1 MDPKNRR
8 IGPIRLGTIDVG
20 DECSKC
26 TVCVSD
32 NYMLVTVL
40 PTPCWRFWSSSSG
53 INIQKMSI
61 ASKFSHQYYQIVTK
75 FKSLTSRCHQHH
87 CHPKIELRKN
97 VLILKS
103 IDWSLNVHKR
113 ARSLWSIFQ
122 GLKNT
127 LNFMTVSLV
136 SPWSPDF
143 LIISVA
149 VLVLCKKCSISW
161 YKISVVGF
169 SISSFSWF
177 SLESQSEFE
186 VHPPMRTTMLCFT

>member
-26 TVCVSD
+26 NVCVW
-32 NYMLVTVL
+32 VTII
-40 PTPCWRFWSSSSG
+40 CWW
-53 INIQKMSI
+53 
-61 ASKFSHQYYQIVTK
+61 
-75 FKSLTSRCHQHH
+75 RCCCHPHH

-127 LNFMTVSLV
+127 PNFMSVSLV

-161 YKISVVGF
+161 NKISVVGF

-177 SLESQSEFE
+177 SLESQSELE